1 MKQLRTFAV
10 AVTLLGLVGT
20 MSCMSSGTPEGDE
33 SIDSVEAMQPGE
45 ELYVREETRIRK
57 RVVGIPTGSELVA
70 TSELWIGDGRVALVM
85 DGRTAI
91 VDLRGGTGVFINHR
105 NRTYV
110 ETAHPLDPSRAF
122 PDDLAGGHFQPPTTA
137 VVHETGDSVRVLDRE
152 CTGYETTVWDVKS
165 GHRSNPRTMLAYATS
180 DLPVDLAPY
189 YALIKDMRVLFN
201 RDARAVAE
209 LEKIEGVQLSV
220 ELRQGSVWSGT
231 TLEERA
237 VEIAARIPPADL
249 YTVPAGYTRNDTF
262 SRADF

>member
-1 MKQLRTFAV
+1 MSRCRTLAV
-10 AVTLLGLVGT
+10 ALSSFALLCTVHCT
-20 MSCMSSGTPEGDE
+20 SSDAPDGKE
-33 SIDSVEAMQPGE
+33 SSASVDAMQPGE
-45 ELYVREETRIRK
+45 ELYLREETRIRK

-91 VDLRGGTGVFINHR
+91 VDLRSGTGVFINHR

-137 VVHETGDSVRVLDRE
+137 EVHETGNSLMVLDRE

-220 ELRQGSVWSGT
+220 ELRQGSIWSGT